1 MLKDEAVKYLGCSL
15 RTLNR
20 MVKSGILNPTGIG
33 KNQLFP
39 KKELQL
45 AMTDLVKR
53 QSKHTPKS
61 TKEKEEDIPDR
72 HTPPPPSEFEEEPKP
87 EALLNE
93 IGQSELLRVTK
104 SLRDADLLEV
114 TDPMLIMKYA
124 LFQQLFIKYL
134 HLSEKDPFYTK
145 TMEIYQKHVSFYE
158 KELGLTTAAR
168 LKLKPPKPEPEKD
181 PFEEM
186 MND

>member
-1 MLKDEAVKYLGCSL
+1 MTTIEASLLLGCSVKTIDRYRKKGL
-15 RTLNR
+15 LN
-20 MVKSGILNPTGIG
+20 
-33 KNQLFP
+33 P
-39 KKELQL
+39 KKEGKSY
-45 AMTDLVKR
+45 DY
-53 QSKHTPKS
+53 SK
-61 TKEKEEDIPDR
+61 KELLSIAPEYVANRDNNIGKVNSNTEPPDR
-72 HTPPPPSEFEEEPKP
+72 HTPPPPSEFEEVSKP

-93 IGQSELLRVTK
+93 IGQGELLRVTK
-104 SLRDADLLEV
+104 SLRDAELLDS
-114 TDPMLIMKYA
+114 TDPMLIMKYS

-168 LKLKPPKPEPEKD
+168 LKMKPPKPEPEKD
-181 PFEEM
+181 PFQEM